1 MRLALVALD
10 SSDARVVRRIVGL
23 SANGVEVLGLSF
35 HRDRGALTPP
45 EGVTHIDLGRTYDR
59 RYLQRAW
66 AIARATIVMFRHRR
80 KLAKADVLYAINFDN
95 ALLAAFVWR
104 LIGGRQHLVMEVAD
118 VQPAMIGDG
127 VVARVF
133 RGLERMALRRS
144 ALLVTS
150 SIAFD
155 DNYFRPLQ
163 HWVGETFL
171 LENKVYPHRP
181 QPQTAKRRPHGGP
194 PWVIG
199 YFGAFRDRTSWLMIR
214 RIAADCDGQVTFR
227 LSGFPTFTDEP
238 TFRSEV
244 DATPFVE
251 YTGPYN
257 YAEDLSRLYSSV
269 HMSWCFDFES
279 PTANSRWLLPNR
291 LYESGL
297 FGVPMLSEDGTAT
310 GDKVRE
316 LGAGWVLEG
325 DIEAELTTLLRHL
338 QPEDWS
344 RRAAEL
350 ASLPREVFDGE
361 GDYLR
366 LADTLRGLV
375 ADAGPDDT
383 RNRR

>member
-1 MRLALVALD
+1 MRLALIALD
-10 SSDARVVRRIVGL
+10 SSDARVVRRMVGL
-23 SANGVEVLGLSF
+23 SANGAEVLGLSF
-35 HRDRGALTPP
+35 HRDRGALGPP
-45 EGVTHIDLGRTYDR
+45 ESVTHIDLGRTYDR
-59 RYLQRAW
+59 RYMQRAW

-80 KLAKADVLYAINFDN
+80 TLAKADILYAINFDN

-104 LIGGRQHLVMEVAD
+104 LIGGRQPLVMEVAD
-118 VQPAMIGDG
+118 VQPAMIGDV
-127 VVARVF
+127 VVARLF
-133 RGLERMALRRS
+133 RGLERLALRQS

-150 SIAFD
+150 SITFD
-155 DNYFRPLQ
+155 DNYFRPVQ
-163 HWVGETFL
+163 HWQGETLL
-171 LENKVYPHRP
+171 LENKVYPRSP
-181 QPQTAKRRPHGGP
+181 ETQIREKRQPGP

-199 YFGAFRDRTSWLMIR
+199 YFGAFRDRTSWLMIQ
-214 RIAADCDGQVTFR
+214 RIAAVCDGQVTFR
-227 LSGFPTFTDEP
+227 LSGFPTFTDES

-269 HMSWCFDFES
+269 HMSWCFDFDS

-325 DIEAELTTLLRHL
+325 DIEAELTTLLQHL

-344 RRAAEL
+344 RRAAEV

-375 ADAGPDDT
+375 ADAQPDDT